1 MMMDFL
7 KGVAIGFTIAAA
19 AGLIGVI
26 WNTLVED
33 WRNRK

>member
-19 AGLIGVI
+19 VGLIGVI
-26 WNTLVED
+26 WSMLVED

>member
-7 KGVAIGFTIAAA
+7 KGVAIGFTVAAA
-19 AGLIGVI
+19 AGLIGVTG
-26 WNTLVED
+26 NTLVED